1 MTIARSRARGL
12 LAVLLITATCSMVVG
27 AGAPAAAQS
36 SRSNKLTVKA
46 GEYTYRFS
54 GNAKPGWVEFEFDN
68 LGIEYHMVG
77 LVALKGN
84 VTAKQLKAALLSDD
98 PDAGSDLVRG
108 SGDVA
113 PQPGFLG
120 PGQKATNILEL
131 GAGRYGVYC
140 FIPAPDGKS
149 HIEHGMFKVFDLK
162 GAKSSYKP
170 PTDGVIDVSVTET
183 SADVPATLPRSST
196 IKITNNAAGSRSLN
210 FASMQSG
217 VTPQQADAYFD
228 QLFNGEAG
236 DGDPPAV
243 VVGGVNSVPSGG
255 ITYVR
260 LDLEPGSYA
269 YANEDADAED
279 DPSPVLGSFTV
290 S

>member
-1 MTIARSRARGL
+1 ML
-12 LAVLLITATCSMVVG
+12 LVAATCSVVVG
-27 AGAPAAAQS
+27 AGSTAEAQS

-46 GEYTYRFS
+46 GEYVYRFS
-54 GNAKPGWVEFEFDN
+54 GNAKPGWVQFEFDN
-68 LGIEYHMVG
+68 QGVEYHMAG
-77 LVALKGN
+77 MVALKGN

-120 PGQKATNILEL
+120 PGEKATNILEL
-131 GAGRYGVYC
+131 NAGRYGVFC

-149 HIEHGMFKVFDLK
+149 HVEHGMFKVFDLK

-170 PTDGVIDVSVTET
+170 PTDGVIDVSLTE
-183 SADVPATLPRSST
+183 SSVDFPATLPRSST
-196 IKITNNAAGSRSLN
+196 LKITNDAAGPRSLN
-210 FASMQSG
+210 FASMLPG
-217 VTPQQADAYFD
+217 VTPEQADAYFQ
-228 QLFNGEAG
+228 QLFSGEAG

-243 VVGGVNSVPSGG
+243 VVGGVNSIPPGG
-255 ITYVR
+255 ITY
-260 LDLEPGSYA
+260 LQFDLAPGSYA
-269 YANEDADAED
+269 FSNEDATADD
-279 DPSPVLGSFTV
+279 DPAPVLGAFTV